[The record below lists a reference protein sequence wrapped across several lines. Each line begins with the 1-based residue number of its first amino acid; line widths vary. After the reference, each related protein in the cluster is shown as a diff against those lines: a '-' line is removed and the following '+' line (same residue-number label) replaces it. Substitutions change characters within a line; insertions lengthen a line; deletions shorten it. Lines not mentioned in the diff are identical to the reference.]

1 MTAAR
6 RGLEVRGLRAGIGG
20 VEIINGIDLTVRPG
34 EVHVIMG
41 PNGSGKSTLSHVL
54 AGRPGYE
61 VLGGSIHLDGHDLV
75 GLPAWR
81 RAQLGMFLAMQY
93 PTEVPGV
100 SLTDVLAAAGA
111 SGPSLEPT
119 LRSEADRVGL
129 DPELLDRPLNVDLSG
144 GEKKRTETVQLAV
157 LDRSLAILDEVD
169 SGLDVDGM
177 RLVSRRVAE
186 LVTERNLGVLAIT
199 HFARLLD
206 ELPADHIHVLV
217 SGRFVAEG
225 GPELAAEL
233 EASGYG
239 RWVTDTSHRAGE
251 AAVGVGARELDPFAD
266 PFADPLV

>member
-1 MTAAR
+1 MTADAS
-6 RGLEVRGLRAGIGG
+6 RGLEVEGLRVGIGG
-20 VEIINGIDLTVRPG
+20 VEIIKGIDLTVRPG

-61 VLGGSIHLDGHDLV
+61 VLGGSIRLDGHDLV

-100 SLTDVLAAAGA
+100 SLIDVLAAAGA
-111 SGPSLEPT
+111 DRPSLASR
-119 LRSEADRVGL
+119 LRSEADLVGL
-129 DPELLDRPLNVDLSG
+129 DPDLLDRPVNVDLSG
-144 GEKKRTETVQLAV
+144 GEKKRTETLQLAV
-157 LDRSLAILDEVD
+157 LDRGLAILDEVD

-186 LVTERNLGVLAIT
+186 LVKERNLGVLAIT

-206 ELPADHIHVLV
+206 ELPADHVHILV
-217 SGRFVAEG
+217 GGRIVARG

-233 EASGYG
+233 EVSGYG
-239 RWVTDTSHRAGE
+239 RWVTE
-251 AAVGVGARELDPFAD
+251 AAPGPNGGERPVGVPAGV
-266 PFADPLV
+266 ADPLA